1 MQDDEPGKHTNSF
14 EELLERVEPRRKG
27 LLWFYRIPTDDAADL
42 FQDTFFSLLYSAHE
56 INDPEAWLLGTL
68 KRKCLMYWRKRRR
81 SLYAAVDETLLE
93 WLAAPMAPPQER
105 EQLLADL
112 ESLIERLPPKCR
124 KVLRLRF
131 LLGYEPQEV
140 AEKLGY
146 SAASIGK
153 ITHRCLA
160 ALSHQMFLSQPAPR
174 VRPGAGSAAGSGP
187 AAALRR

>member
-1 MQDDEPGKHTNSF
+1 MQDHAPKSFANSF
-14 EELLERVEPRRKG
+14 EELWERAGPRLKG
-27 LLWFYRIPTDDAADL
+27 LLWSYRIPVDDAEDL
-42 FQDTFFSLLYSAHE
+42 LQDTFYSLVYSTHE

-68 KRKCLMYWRKRRR
+68 KRQCLMYWRKRRR

-93 WLAAPMAPPQER
+93 WLATPIAPPQER

-131 LLGYEPQEV
+131 QLGYEPQEV

-146 SAASIGK
+146 SSTSIGK
-153 ITHRCLA
+153 ITQRCLA
-160 ALSHQMFLSQPAPR
+160 ALSHQMFLAQPANR
-174 VRPGAGSAAGSGP
+174 GRQGLGGRADRGADL
-187 AAALRR
+187 LRR

>member
-1 MQDDEPGKHTNSF
+1 MQEKDPGKQAHSF
-14 EELLERVEPRRKG
+14 EELLERVEPRLKG
-27 LLWFYRIPTDDAADL
+27 LLWSYRIPTDDAADL
-42 FQDTFFSLLYSAHE
+42 FQDTFFSLLYTAHE

-81 SLYAAVDETLLE
+81 SLYNAVDETLLE
-93 WLAAPMAPPQER
+93 WLATPLAPPQER

-131 LLGYEPQEV
+131 LIGFEPQEV
-140 AEKLGY
+140 AEQLGY
-146 SAASIGK
+146 SATSMGK

-160 ALSHQMFLSQPAPR
+160 ALSHQMFLSRPSPRPRGAAAAP
-174 VRPGAGSAAGSGP
+174 PAGSAP
-187 AAALRR
+187 LRR

>member
-1 MQDDEPGKHTNSF
+1 MQDNDPGKQANSF
-14 EELLERVEPRRKG
+14 EELLERVEPRLKG
-27 LLWFYRIPTDDAADL
+27 LLHSYRIPTDDAGDL
-42 FQDTFFSLLYSAHE
+42 LQDTFISLIYSAHE
-56 INDPEAWLLGTL
+56 VNDQEAWLLGTL

-105 EQLLADL
+105 EQLLVDL

-131 LLGYEPQEV
+131 QLGYEPQEV

-146 SAASIGK
+146 NSTSIGK

-160 ALSHQMFLSQPAPR
+160 ALSHQMFLSQPANR
-174 VRPGAGSAAGSGP
+174 ARPGPLPIMAGTAD
-187 AAALRR
+187 LIRR

>member
-1 MQDDEPGKHTNSF
+1 MQDYAPNSVTNSF
-14 EELLERVEPRRKG
+14 EELLERVGPRLKG
-27 LLWFYRIPTDDAADL
+27 LLWTYRIPTDDAEDL
-42 FQDTFFSLLYSAHE
+42 LQDTFFSLVYSTHQ
-56 INDPEAWLLGTL
+56 INDPEAWLIGTL
-68 KRKCLMYWRKRRR
+68 KRQSLMYWRKRRR

-93 WLAAPMAPPQER
+93 WLATPMAPPQER

-131 LLGYEPQEV
+131 LFGYEPQEV

-146 SAASIGK
+146 SSTSIGK

-160 ALSHQMFLSQPAPR
+160 ALSHQMFLAQPANR
-174 VRPGAGSAAGSGP
+174 GQQGLGRKAAGE
-187 AAALRR
+187 ADLLRR

>member
-1 MQDDEPGKHTNSF
+1 MQDHAPISITNSF
-14 EELLERVEPRRKG
+14 EELLERVEPRLKG

-56 INDPEAWLLGTL
+56 VNDPEAWLLGTL

-93 WLAAPMAPPQER
+93 WLATPMAPPQER

-146 SAASIGK
+146 SSTSMGK

-160 ALSHQMFLSQPAPR
+160 ALSHQMFLSQPANR
-174 VRPGAGSAAGSGP
+174 GRHGAGARVSGETDL
-187 AAALRR
+187 LRR